1 MGMFDSLYA
10 DRGRTDYADEWQT
23 KAYWCELDSYFIG
36 DEMPPVLPYDL
47 DDYQVEVS
55 GDRFATVRDGKLVEV
70 PALRDPALPL
80 LNYSG
85 HLTEQAA
92 GVSS

>member
-10 DRGRTDYADEWQT
+10 DRSATGYDDEWQT

-36 DEMPPVLPYDL
+36 DEMPPVKPYEL

-55 GDRFATVRDGKLVEV
+55 GDRFATVRDGRLVEV
-70 PALRDPALPL
+70 PAERDATLPL

-85 HLTEQAA
+85 HLTEAA
-92 GVSS
+92 GVSR